1 MRRNVIRGV
10 ALAILTVSAGLTMEA
25 SLQAGPGKGAAA
37 NNQASSASGSSQSS
51 QTSGAVATLTSA
63 HKLLMD
69 ADHDYDGHRHH
80 AAVAVGKALK
90 ALGSP
95 PAEMDSVRTRHE
107 RQAASDAQL
116 AQAKQLLQSALSELQ
131 ANKPSAQ
138 KGRGQK
144 GAGAAKKGQG
154 AAKHVQVAI
163 EAIGTALSIK

>member
-1 MRRNVIRGV
+1 M
-10 ALAILTVSAGLTMEA
+10 
-25 SLQAGPGKGAAA
+25 
-37 NNQASSASGSSQSS
+37 
-51 QTSGAVATLTSA
+51 SA

-90 ALGSP
+90 ALGSA

-107 RQAASDAQL
+107 RQPASDAQL
-116 AQAKQLLQSALSELQ
+116 SQAKQLLQSALSELQ
-131 ANKPSAQ
+131 SQQTVRSETPGSE
-138 KGRGQK
+138 GRRHAEGTRP
-144 GAGAAKKGQG
+144 AH